1 MGEFKSNCLEN
12 KRNIHFIGIGGA
24 GMSALAYVLLKR
36 GYDVSGSDLN
46 AGHLSAR
53 VAEEGALVYMGH
65 DSCQVYG
72 ADAVV
77 VSTAIH
83 AENCELVEAKNQG
96 IPVLHRSDI
105 LAALINADG
114 ADVSIVTICL
124 KDANGRVVPDAC
136 KQLALKT
143 EGNVKILGVGNGD
156 PACHDPERP
165 ADINTH
171 DFSVKSFNGYAQVL
185 IQSQKTAGKA
195 SLTVSGEGIKAAK
208 LAFVLK

>member
-1 MGEFKSNCLEN
+1 MFEN
-12 KRNIHFIGIGGA
+12 KLANLHKVHFIGIGGA
-24 GMSALAYVLLKR
+24 GMSALAHVLLKR
-36 GYDVSGSDLN
+36 NYEVRGSDLN
-46 AGHLSAR
+46 SNRISAR
-53 VAEEGALVYMGH
+53 LAEEGATVYMGH
-65 DSCQVYG
+65 EASQLED
-72 ADAVV
+72 ADCVV

-114 ADVSIVTICL
+114 ADVSIVSICL

-136 KQLALKT
+136 KQLTLKT